1 VDFFLNGQAEVRKLY
16 QDYVSSGGQLT
27 GPYGHL
33 IEDEPGLAIPVKKR

>member
-1 VDFFLNGQAEVRKLY
+1 VDFFLNGQPEVRKLY

-33 IEDEPGLAIPVKKR
+33 IDDEPGPAIPVKRR